1 MVGSEKIMTSN
12 EEWLKSL
19 KVGDKVYYICG
30 DIVGTKTVERLTPTG
45 RVILKG
51 KSGQFINGR
60 HRIDAYN
67 SERISELTPELEKEF
82 RDRLRL
88 KKIKAYDWTKSDHD
102 TICAVYKILYW
113 TE

>member
-1 MVGSEKIMTSN
+1 MTSN

-67 SERISELTPELEKEF
+67 SERISELTNELQKEF
-82 RDRLRL
+82 RDRLIL

-102 TICAVYKILYW
+102 TIVAVYNILYQ

>member
-1 MVGSEKIMTSN
+1 MVGREIVMESN

-30 DIVGTKTVERLTPTG
+30 DIVGIKTVERLTPTG
-45 RVILKG
+45 RVVLKG
-51 KSGQFINGR
+51 KTGQFINGR

-67 SERISELTPELEKEF
+67 SERINELTDELEKEL

-88 KKIKAYDWTKSDHD
+88 KKIKAYDWTKTDHD
-102 TICAVYKILYW
+102 TIVAVYNILYR